1 MKTKVY
7 KACKEYIES
16 YKDIDDIRLNV
27 DTYVNILL
35 RKHPKTPVELLMK
48 PACIEYVADGNL
60 AEYPDT
66 QFDDLVEIFK
76 NAGEKFK
83 YEVYLKK
90 PICDEIKKY
99 GFDTWHEKYNNL
111 AEHYEHFKQKGT
123 NWIITLWYREIIGAA
138 ILRMIQEHE

>member
-76 NAGEKFK
+76 TQAKSLSMRFISRSRFATKSRNMVLTHGMRSTTTSLSTTNISNKKEPTGLLLCGTEK
-83 YEVYLKK
+83 
-90 PICDEIKKY
+90 
-99 GFDTWHEKYNNL
+99 
-111 AEHYEHFKQKGT
+111 
-123 NWIITLWYREIIGAA
+123 
-138 ILRMIQEHE
+138 